1 MAAKLAANI
10 AAMRSV
16 PGRTTRSAW
25 QARSRWSLDDPPARR
40 TSIPPRVYI
49 TPPRRRGRVTS
60 PRVMLLA
67 DRRAPCRPILPRTL
81 PACPDAECP
90 LPRRPPESA
99 AAPEAMR
106 FPPSVF
112 PLWKPPFQIPPFQA
126 DSTKG
131 ANRRGNR
138 TAAFLENGAK
148 PPKSR
153 RFSSAP
159 FSAAALRVAPPPPP
173 LNQPLALDPTLGV
186 SALVGPA
193 TARALARCRPS
204 KVHAKR
210 VGSSPPKSC
219 AAGFPDEASE
229 PQNPP
234 RFFSVSPWG
243 FASARC
249 VSKMFFTA
257 GRAYGA
263 APAAHPAHRPGFEGK
278 KESELKNLF
287 VPILSRCDSDL
298 VNIASLR
305 QIDGQRC
312 NVVLRRVAH
321 DQRIIPDLLRVRI
334 DGQIGEFLFLL

>member
-131 ANRRGNR
+131 ANRRGQPHGGLSGKR
-138 TAAFLENGAK
+138 RKTAEE
-148 PPKSR
+148 
-153 RFSSAP
+153 SAVF
-159 FSAAALRVAPPPPP
+159 FSAVFGRR
-173 LNQPLALDPTLGV
+173 PTG
-186 SALVGPA
+186 GP
-193 TARALARCRPS
+193 
-204 KVHAKR
+204 
-210 VGSSPPKSC
+210 
-219 AAGFPDEASE
+219 
-229 PQNPP
+229 
-234 RFFSVSPWG
+234 
-243 FASARC
+243 
-249 VSKMFFTA
+249 
-257 GRAYGA
+257 
-263 APAAHPAHRPGFEGK
+263 APAAAESTPCARPH
-278 KESELKNLF
+278 SW
-287 VPILSRCDSDL
+287 
-298 VNIASLR
+298 
-305 QIDGQRC
+305 GQRVGRAG
-312 NVVLRRVAH
+312 NGSRTRTLPALQGPREARGKFTAQELRGGFSR
-321 DQRIIPDLLRVRI
+321 
-334 DGQIGEFLFLL
+334 